1 MLEAVLVLA
10 AAVADGFRPR
20 GSLLAEIALLRHQL
34 AVLQRSV
41 ARPRVTRLDRIAL
54 VALAA
59 VTPTWRNVL
68 RIVHPQR
75 AARPRSAYSIG
86 PRPSVSMDH
95 ARGVAKE
102 SIGIVPWIMSGT
114 PVRGTPRVG
123 PRGSIYKYLVRS
135 PRRRRIG
142 RRRCG
147 NSNLDRKTSGTCRR
161 TRSGPRGRHRC
172 SRSTLHLEGVARGD
186 RRQSPPIRRA
196 HRTARS

>member
-1 MLEAVLVLA
+1 V
-10 AAVADGFRPR
+10 
-20 GSLLAEIALLRHQL
+20 
-34 AVLQRSV
+34 
-41 ARPRVTRLDRIAL
+41 
-54 VALAA
+54 
-59 VTPTWRNVL
+59 
-68 RIVHPQR
+68 
-75 AARPRSAYSIG
+75 
-86 PRPSVSMDH
+86 
-95 ARGVAKE
+95 
-102 SIGIVPWIMSGT
+102 SIGIVPWIMTGT
-114 PVRGTPRVG
+114 PVRGTPSVG

-196 HRTARS
+196 HRTARSWLNSTALGTKLGRSSGSNGLRDRSPSRPCSFRLGWRHIASRRRRHRRPQRRSSPSPHRTRTRARRASQPAKREPTRGG